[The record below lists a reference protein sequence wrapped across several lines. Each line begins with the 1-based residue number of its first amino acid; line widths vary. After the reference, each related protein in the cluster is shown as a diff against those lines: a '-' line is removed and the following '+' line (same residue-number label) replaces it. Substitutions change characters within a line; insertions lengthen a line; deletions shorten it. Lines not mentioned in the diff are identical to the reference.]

1 MKGYDFAI
9 AAIPNDFQM
18 HIFSLVHKTYFDA
31 VTLSD
36 YLNFIQPGDRI
47 MVNT

>member
-9 AAIPNDFQM
+9 AAIPDDYQM
-18 HIFSLVHKTYFDA
+18 DIFSLAFKTYFDA
-31 VTLSD
+31 VALSD
-36 YLNFIQPGDRI
+36 YLNFVEPGDKI